1 MFAGKSVGV
10 WGFGAVGKAATR
22 WCLDQGI
29 TPTVMDK
36 QDPTPDDAA
45 WLASHAI
52 PFSSQKNAAAFL
64 AAHDYII
71 PSPGI
76 DLRPY
81 AEYQDKFIA
90 EIDIFC
96 TLWKKPI
103 IAITGTIGKT
113 SVTYL
118 LSELL
123 IRSGHRVATGGN
135 IGTGM
140 LALLPEQPEKECAIL
155 ELSSFQLEYSRACKP
170 TVGIITNIYP
180 NHLDRHG
187 SLEEYTRA
195 KLALIAQQ
203 NSDTVAIIPVDLL
216 PVIRIHP
223 KLKDRRLTCIS
234 YEPMDPQ
241 SLSHFGSERIITR
254 TVAGDI
260 VILEHGTTRILVPSA
275 KIPQA
280 SYPANWIIIAAAI
293 DALGYSPSDVFAH
306 AGEITLPH
314 HRLAPVATINGIT
327 FYNDSKATIMPAV
340 IAAVDKL
347 SDTRVILLLGGL
359 SKGVNRAP
367 YMRLLAPKVA
377 RIVCFGAEAYDL
389 ARMCTGAK
397 IEATYHA
404 TLEAA
409 LQDAYMHASAG
420 DAIVLSPG
428 GSSFDLF
435 ADYTQRG
442 ARFIELVQELATHC
456 AK

>member
-1 MFAGKSVGV
+1 MFSGKSIGI
-10 WGFGAVGKAATR
+10 WGFGAVGKSAAR

-29 TPTVMDK
+29 TPTVMDRS
-36 QDPTPDDAA
+36 DPTPDDAA
-45 WLASHAI
+45 WLAHNAV
-52 PFSSQKNAAAFL
+52 PFAPQKNADAFL

-81 AEYQDKFIA
+81 AAYQNKFIA

-96 TLWKKPI
+96 ELWKKPI
-103 IAITGTIGKT
+103 VAITGTIGKT

-118 LSELL
+118 LSEILAHA
-123 IRSGHRVATGGN
+123 GHHIATGGN

-140 LALLPEQPEKECAIL
+140 LSLLPEQTEKECAIL
-155 ELSSFQLEYSRACKP
+155 ELSSFQLEYARACRP

-195 KLALIAQQ
+195 KLALITELAPTG
-203 NSDTVAIIPVDLL
+203 SAIIPVDLL
-216 PVIRIHP
+216 PIIRAHAT
-223 KLKDRRLTCIS
+223 LKDRRFTFIS
-234 YEPMDPQ
+234 YDAIDTQ
-241 SLSHFGSERIITR
+241 RLLHLQRERVITR
-254 TVAGDI
+254 SHDGDI
-260 VILEHGTTRILVPSA
+260 VLLDQGSTRILVHAA
-275 KIPQA
+275 KIPTV
-280 SYPANWIIIAAAI
+280 SYPANWLIIAAAV
-293 DALGYSPSDVFAH
+293 DALGYSAAEVFEH
-306 AGEITLPH
+306 ARDITLPH

-327 FYNDSKATIMPAV
+327 FYNDSKATIMPAT

-347 SDTRVILLLGGL
+347 ANARITLLLGGL

-377 RIVCFGAEAYDL
+377 RVVCFGAEAYDL
-389 ARMCTGAK
+389 ARMCAGAK
-397 IEATYHA
+397 IETTYHA
-404 TLEAA
+404 TLEDAVQAA
-409 LQDAYMHASAG
+409 YKHAREG